1 MNNTTNG
8 IEMSMAI
15 ENAKLFL
22 LRACPI
28 DELPNGKIKDIVIG
42 FRLNHTSMFDA
53 FRGFRNMDDFFRE
66 MVGFNRFMNALI
78 SMEEQ

>member
-1 MNNTTNG
+1 MNNTSDLNHD
-8 IEMSMAI
+8 I

-22 LRACPI
+22 LRTCPI
-28 DELPNGKIKDIVIG
+28 DELPNGRIKDIVIG

-53 FRGFRNMDDFFRE
+53 FRGFSNMDDFFRE

-78 SMEEQ
+78 SIEEQ